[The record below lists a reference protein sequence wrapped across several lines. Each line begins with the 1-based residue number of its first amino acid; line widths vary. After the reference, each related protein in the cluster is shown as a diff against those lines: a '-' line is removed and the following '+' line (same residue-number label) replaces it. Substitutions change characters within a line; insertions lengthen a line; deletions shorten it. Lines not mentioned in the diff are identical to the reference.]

1 MGIIWLGP
9 SFRGML
15 MAVLRSQRKTQE
27 PRDRAR
33 VGVEDAG
40 SHFTI
45 RRVKDSG
52 EKGDNA
58 RGVGAPKVANV
69 GSWHERAVFTPAQEV
84 CLLTCCGRHALA
96 GEFFCP

>member
-27 PRDRAR
+27 PRDWI
-33 VGVEDAG
+33 GVEDAG

-58 RGVGAPKVANV
+58 RGVGA
-69 GSWHERAVFTPAQEV
+69 Q
-84 CLLTCCGRHALA
+84 
-96 GEFFCP
+96 